1 MSRCELTASAAGFHR
16 NRKLAAQGFV
26 LRHGDCV
33 IDGNSNKGGL
43 PTRAC
48 GTVEKATFYTTNAA
62 WLKRFHVATLAAFA
76 AIVNVAMLGV
86 SGRPAAGLLEPDFQP
101 GLATVA
107 ACAADTS
114 TSVPDQTFKRELDMT
129 LLFRV
134 IAAAA
139 AFSFIACVAHAQ
151 DKAADKVK
159 VGLITT
165 LSGPP
170 AVIGQQQRNGFQL
183 ALKELG
189 NKLGGRDVELQ
200 VQDDELKPDVAVSK
214 VKAFV
219 ERDKVDFVVGPVFSN
234 ILAAIIRPVTESGA
248 FMISPNA
255 GTSSFAGKDC
265 NPNLFVVS
273 YQNDQNAEAMGKYA
287 QDIGLKKVFL
297 MAPNYQAGKDEI
309 AGFKRYYKGDVAD
322 EVYVPLN
329 QLDYAA
335 ELSKIAAAQP
345 DAIFVFAPGGM
356 GVNFVKQFRQA
367 GLADKIK
374 FLSAFTVD
382 EGTLPAQQDA
392 ALGFLAG
399 GNWAPN
405 VDNPQSKAFVAA
417 YEKEYGAVPAT
428 YAFQAY
434 DAVNLLDSALKLTK
448 GDTSNK
454 DALRAAL
461 MKADFKSV
469 RGDFKFN
476 TNHYPIQNFYV
487 VKAAKRPDGKYQ
499 TEIVERVF
507 SNYSDPYAADCPMR

>member
-1 MSRCELTASAAGFHR
+1 ML
-16 NRKLAAQGFV
+16 
-26 LRHGDCV
+26 LRAIGV
-33 IDGNSNKGGL
+33 
-43 PTRAC
+43 T
-48 GTVEKATFYTTNAA
+48 
-62 WLKRFHVATLAAFA
+62 A
-76 AIVNVAMLGV
+76 AIALVAGSAM
-86 SGRPAAGLLEPDFQP
+86 
-101 GLATVA
+101 
-107 ACAADTS
+107 
-114 TSVPDQTFKRELDMT
+114 
-129 LLFRV
+129 
-134 IAAAA
+134 
-139 AFSFIACVAHAQ
+139 AQ
-151 DKAADKVK
+151 DKAADKLK
-159 VGLITT
+159 IGLITT

-170 AVIGQQQRNGFQL
+170 AAIGQQQRNGLML

-189 NKLGGRDVELQ
+189 GKLGGRDVELL

-214 VKAFV
+214 VKAFI

-234 ILAAIIRPVTESGA
+234 ILAAILKPVTESGT

-273 YQNDQNAEAMGKYA
+273 YQNDQNAETMGKYA
-287 QDIGLKKVFL
+287 QDSGLKKVFL

-309 AGFKRYYKGDVAD
+309 AGFKRYYKGEVAD

-335 ELSKIAAAQP
+335 ELSRIAAAAP
-345 DAIFVFAPGGM
+345 DGIFVFLPGGM

-367 GLADKIK
+367 GLADKVK

-392 ALGFLAG
+392 ALGFFG
-399 GNWAPN
+399 GSNWAPN
-405 VDNPQSKAFVAA
+405 MDTPQNKEFVAA

-434 DAVNLLDSALKLTK
+434 DAIKLLDSALKATK

-454 DALRAAL
+454 DTLRAAL
-461 MKADFKSV
+461 KRADFKSI

-476 TNHYPIQNFYV
+476 TNHYPIQNFYL
-487 VKAAKRPDGKYQ
+487 VKVAKRPDGKYQ
-499 TEIVERVF
+499 TEIVQKVF
-507 SNYSDPYAADCPMR
+507 GDFADPYAADCPMK